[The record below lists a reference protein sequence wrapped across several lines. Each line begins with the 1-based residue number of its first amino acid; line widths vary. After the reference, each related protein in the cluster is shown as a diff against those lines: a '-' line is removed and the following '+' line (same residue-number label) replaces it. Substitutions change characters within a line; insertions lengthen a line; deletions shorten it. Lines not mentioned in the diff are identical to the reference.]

1 MRHLLLALMIALLPL
16 RGWVGD
22 AMAMEMMASA
32 LNHHAEN
39 ATDFVAPGAETT
51 GAKTGFDAPTRDMAH
66 ADCPGHAA
74 MASGSDTP
82 ANSQHHADAA
92 DCATC
97 AACQICHTVALTPI
111 PLQIASAGQPAGQP
125 QTASPHFASAERA
138 PGFKPPI
145 F

>member
-1 MRHLLLALMIALLPL
+1 MRVLLLALMIALLPL

-22 AMAMEMMASA
+22 AMAMEMVA
-32 LNHHAEN
+32 
-39 ATDFVAPGAETT
+39 ATLQQPEIAINSVAYHQ
-51 GAKTGFDAPTRDMAH
+51 DMARETAQFEAPHEAMVH

-74 MASGSDTP
+74 MTDAP
-82 ANSQHHADAA
+82 ADSQHQADAA

-111 PLQIASAGQPAGQP
+111 PLQIASTTLPTVQP
-125 QTASPHFASAERA
+125 QASSHHFASAERA

>member
-1 MRHLLLALMIALLPL
+1 MRVLLLALMIALLPL

-22 AMAMEMMASA
+22 AMAMEMVAATLQQPEIAMNSVASHADMAR
-32 LNHHAEN
+32 
-39 ATDFVAPGAETT
+39 ETT
-51 GAKTGFDAPTRDMAH
+51 PFETRHEAMVH

-74 MASGSDTP
+74 TASGSDTP
-82 ANSQHHADAA
+82 AGSQHLADAA

-111 PLQIASAGQPAGQP
+111 PLQMASAALPTVQP
-125 QTASPHFASAERA
+125 QSSSHHFASAERA

>member
-1 MRHLLLALMIALLPL
+1 MRTLLLALMIALLPL

-32 LNHHAEN
+32 LHGSEN
-39 ATDFVAPGAETT
+39 AIDLIAPRADKTRTEARFEAQPVAM
-51 GAKTGFDAPTRDMAH
+51 DH
-66 ADCPGHAA
+66 ADCPGHMA
-74 MASGSDTP
+74 MAASNDQPADDTHQ
-82 ANSQHHADAA
+82 AHAA

-97 AACQICHTVALTPI
+97 AACQICHTVALTTVAWHI
-111 PLQIASAGQPAGQP
+111 GTYALPAVQP

-138 PGFKPPI
+138 LGFKPPI